1 MKKNVIV
8 FGLIAGAIV
17 SGLMAVTMAMCYANG
32 HTNGSMYLG
41 YATMLIAFS
50 MIFVAVKNYRDKY
63 NGGEITFGKGFMIG
77 LYIALIASTCYVV
90 SWLIIYYN
98 FMPDF
103 MERYATQVLAEAKA
117 AGASAK
123 ELSDETAKMD
133 SYKQMYKNP
142 VFIML
147 FTYVEILPVGLVI
160 AVVAALILKKKPTNN
175 ILPAG

>member
-1 MKKNVIV
+1 
-8 FGLIAGAIV
+8 
-17 SGLMAVTMAMCYANG
+17 
-32 HTNGSMYLG
+32 
-41 YATMLIAFS
+41 
-50 MIFVAVKNYRDKY
+50 
-63 NGGEITFGKGFMIG
+63 
-77 LYIALIASTCYVV
+77 
-90 SWLIIYYN
+90 
-98 FMPDF
+98 MPDF

-175 ILPAG
+175 ILTAG